1 MLLETNSTNCLNALD
16 NFYKLIDIEKLE
28 VTAILMEHWNK
39 EQILDNDNVP
49 FIPSDIDFNNSISF
63 SALCLLLAR
72 VLKKEKSLTI
82 LDNDFERKIKITYNI
97 DKCLTYFYKL
107 NFDDKL
113 HYLIEILFDIY
124 NTDYKNKNIKKN
136 ITSELPIFD
145 ISHNILNY

>member
-63 SALCLLLAR
+63 SALCLLSAR
-72 VLKKEKSLTI
+72 TLKKEKSLTI
-82 LDNDFERKIKITYNI
+82 LDNDFERNIKITNNI
-97 DKCLTYFYKL
+97 DKCLTDFYKL
-107 NFDDKL
+107 NFEDKI

-145 ISHNILNY
+145 ISHIIF